1 MIFTRFLK
9 CLQPLSRLNAN
20 EVEPYWLRDDLLL
33 QLTAAVV
40 VVVVG
45 AGCCSGGTEVD
56 RRTCAHG
63 DVDEEERS

>member
-40 VVVVG
+40 VVVG